1 MAQHWSK
8 KMSGFRPSG
17 MADVGTIE
25 NVWPWPNGTA
35 DVGPVMATNPV
46 DPSGSTLAQWNV
58 WR

>member
-1 MAQHWSK
+1 
-8 KMSGFRPSG
+8 